1 MLTNHHLFMAF
12 IYKENDNKHGWS
24 KKTPILKVWNLDIFF
39 RKARVTKLLV
49 QILFGDRSTS
59 EVTQKRLMIFMYQ
72 ICPVETDKIMEDSL
86 KNYTT

>member
-1 MLTNHHLFMAF
+1 MVQKDVNHEGVKPGF
-12 IYKENDNKHGWS
+12 
-24 KKTPILKVWNLDIFF
+24 FF

-49 QILFGDRSTS
+49 QILFGDISIS

-72 ICPVETDKIMEDSL
+72 ICPVEIDKIMEDSL